1 MLSLTRFLLLI
12 KRFTDAFPMIEF
24 ISATNFTDCQRLF
37 HGRGHAYENLSH
49 VNVDWLS
56 PVILITLYQ
65 AVDEAW
71 LLTQAK
77 ALQELVCECR
87 SVQVQRRYEKFAP
100 TQVLLGESNDHTIVT
115 ENEISYH
122 IELGKAQNSG
132 LFLDMR
138 NGRSWVKEHAEDKS
152 VLNLFAYTCAF
163 SVVATAG
170 GASKVVNID
179 LSKASLSKGRENHQL
194 NQLAKRDGKK
204 VIFEGLD
211 IFKSNSRIK
220 KYGKYDLLICDPPSF
235 QKGSV
240 DIERDYAKIIR
251 RIPQWMNKGSKLMLC
266 LNSPDLDEQFLKAE
280 VQRECPDCIFEQRL
294 ANPTVFKETHEGK
307 GLKVLIFTYQPKD

>member
-1 MLSLTRFLLLI
+1 
-12 KRFTDAFPMIEF
+12 MIAH

-49 VNVDWLS
+49 INVDWYS
-56 PVILITLYQ
+56 PVIFITLYQ

-71 LLTQAK
+71 LLTQAN
-77 ALQELVCECR
+77 ALKMLISECL
-87 SVQVQRRYEKFAP
+87 SVQVQRRYEKFSP
-100 TQVLLGESNDHTIVT
+100 TQVLLGETITKTRVT
-115 ENEISYH
+115 ENNLSYH
-122 IELGKAQNSG
+122 IEFGKAQNSG
-132 LFLDMR
+132 LFLDMS
-138 NGRSWVKEHAEDKS
+138 NGRIWVKEHAQDKN

-163 SVVATAG
+163 SVAATAG

-194 NQLAKRDGKK
+194 NHLAKKDGKK
-204 VIFEGLD
+204 VIFEGVD

-240 DIERDYAKIIR
+240 NIERDYAKIIR
-251 RIPQWMNKGSKLMLC
+251 RIPQWMNSGAKLMLC
-266 LNSPDLDEQFLKAE
+266 LNSPDLDERFLKEE
-280 VQRECPDCIFEQRL
+280 VERECPDCIFEQKL
-294 ANPTVFKETHEGK
+294 TNPEVFKEAHKGK
-307 GLKVLIFTYQPKD
+307 GLKVLIFTYQPKI

>member
-1 MLSLTRFLLLI
+1 
-12 KRFTDAFPMIEF
+12 MIEH
-24 ISATNFTDCQRLF
+24 ISTNDFTDCQRLF
-37 HGRGHAYENLSH
+37 HGRGHAYKNLSH

-71 LLTQAK
+71 LLTQAL
-77 ALQELVCECR
+77 ALQALIGECK
-87 SVQVQRRYEKFAP
+87 SVQVQRRYEKFSP
-100 TQVLLGESNDHTIVT
+100 TQVLLGEAIYNTIVS
-115 ENEISYH
+115 ENGLSYH
-122 IELGKAQNSG
+122 IGFGKAQNSG
-132 LFLDMR
+132 LFLDMA
-138 NGRSWVKEHAEDKS
+138 NGRSWVYQQAKDKN

-163 SVVATAG
+163 SVAATAG

-194 NQLAKRDGKK
+194 NKLAKKDGKK
-204 VIFEGLD
+204 VIFEGVD

-240 DIERDYAKIIR
+240 NIERDYAKIIR
-251 RIPQWMNKGSKLMLC
+251 KIPQWMNAGAKLMLC
-266 LNSPDLDEQFLKAE
+266 LNSPDLDEQFLIDE
-280 VQRECPDCIFEQRL
+280 VARECPDCIFEQRI
-294 ANPTVFKETHEGK
+294 ANPDVFKEAHAGK
-307 GLKVLIFTYQPKD
+307 GLKVLTFEYRPQS